1 MKNEWGQMLSRAKT
15 APLKLC
21 KGSPDVLCGILQI
34 FSFEEQNKH
43 LKDVYKSTNSTSVL
57 DLQIICTSAK
67 N

>member
-34 FSFEEQNKH
+34 FSFEEQNKMFINRQTPR
-43 LKDVYKSTNSTSVL
+43 LF
-57 DLQIICTSAK
+57 
-67 N
+67 